1 MTIASYISCF
11 RVLLVFPIIFLSF
24 EPHTLKNFI
33 ALILFI
39 FAALSDYVD
48 GYIARKTNTVTDL
61 GALLDLWADKL
72 FVCLLL
78 VWIVSLSN
86 SLIVTVP
93 SLFIIA
99 REITISLIRQHLV
112 ELGRVAIRV
121 SKFGKFKTV
130 IQMVAIG
137 FMLLSSSKILYISSI
152 GVFLLWFSAILSLLS
167 LYNYLTELNSY

>member
-24 EPHTLKNFI
+24 ESHTFKNFI
-33 ALILFI
+33 ALILYI
-39 FAALSDYVD
+39 LAASSDYLD
-48 GYIARKTNTVTDL
+48 GHIARKTNTVSDL

-78 VWIVSLSN
+78 VWIVFLSN
-86 SLIVTVP
+86 SLIITIP

-99 REITISLIRQHLV
+99 REITISSIRQHLA
-112 ELGRVAIRV
+112 ELGRTAIRV

-152 GVFLLWFSAILSLLS
+152 GVFLLWVSAILSLLS
-167 LYNYLTELNSY
+167 LYNYLREINSY